1 MNKMSTKEDT
11 EEDTKTVEGDVVKE
25 EENLTFFDVEIP
37 DVLKGSVE
45 DGAEGSPTDNWYK
58 VKGWYNELSFYS
70 KVFQFFVEE
79 IKETESRY
87 GWWIILLSTLTSF
100 ITMLT
105 VDPFDLSEQDIVYY
119 TWGKNLIISVLSI
132 LTTLIA
138 AWVKKKGYVKRIQA
152 IDKRIGRLEKFTGL
166 LDYQFRL
173 VPREKRQG
181 YLEFITKMRDEHN
194 ELAIYSNIISPSE
207 FTRTMYMI
215 TRYNAP
221 LVNGSWPWYNTTT
234 KIPRED
240 FARNIIKSYE
250 SHYSCKAWCNSIFC
264 CKDDSLKN
272 NPLLLVSSPK
282 DK

>member
-1 MNKMSTKEDT
+1 MST
-11 EEDTKTVEGDVVKE
+11 EEDDTADDTKTDIVKE
-25 EENLTFFDVEIP
+25 EDSTFFDVEIP
-37 DVLKGSVE
+37 DVLKGIIE
-45 DGAEGSPTDNWYK
+45 EGAEGSPTDNWYK
-58 VKGWYNELSFYS
+58 VKGWYNQLSFYS

-79 IKETESRY
+79 MKDTESKY
-87 GWWIILLSTLTSF
+87 GWWIILISSLTSF
-100 ITMLT
+100 VTMFT
-105 VDPFDLSEQDIVYY
+105 VDPFNLSEQDIVYY
-119 TWGKNLIISVLSI
+119 TWGKNLLISILSI
-132 LTTLIA
+132 MTTLIA

-173 VPREKRQG
+173 IPREKRVG
-181 YLEFITKMRDEHN
+181 YLEFIKKMREEHD

-207 FTRTMYMI
+207 FTRTIYMI

-234 KIPRED
+234 KMPRED

-264 CKDDSLKN
+264 CKDNSLEN
-272 NPLLLVSSPK
+272 NPLLFVSSK
-282 DK
+282 NK